1 MINIIIGG
9 ILSLPGML
17 LHIVIAPVIALLSA
31 PAMFFLVYN
40 KPSSAKKTLST
51 DLSSKRVIVTGG
63 SSGIGKSI
71 AVAAAKRGVAE
82 VVIIARNKERLE
94 EARKEVM
101 KANSAI
107 VVKALS
113 ADVGRPESLAETA
126 KEIFNDDQ
134 QTPPKTTHLFCCA
147 GASYPSYFQDV
158 PSEVFS
164 NAVQTNQLGS
174 IFTAQAFVPHMNSG
188 SVTFCSSAA
197 GQIGVFGLASYSPT
211 KFALRGYAEC
221 LHIELCESPIY
232 VQVAYPPDTD
242 TPGFA
247 EENKTK
253 PYETM
258 KISEMA
264 GLANPEDIGGIM
276 LKEALKENPPFNV
289 YFGLEGWLVST
300 LTCGFQ
306 PVSTVLDAMA
316 QVSIMS
322 VTRWISL
329 FILNDW
335 YNMIRKYKRGK
346 TGASTNASKND

>member
-1 MINIIIGG
+1 MINLIVGG
-9 ILSLPGML
+9 ILSLPGLL
-17 LHIVIAPVIALLSA
+17 LHVVTAPVIALLSA
-31 PAMFFLVYN
+31 PAMIFLVYS
-40 KPSSAKKTLST
+40 KPKQAKKALST
-51 DLSSKRVIVTGG
+51 DPSLKRMIVTGG

-71 AVAAAKRGVAE
+71 AVAAAKQGIAE

-94 EARKEVM
+94 EAKKEITQ
-101 KANSAI
+101 ANSSI

-113 ADVGRPESLAETA
+113 VDVERPESLAEAA
-126 KEIFNDDQ
+126 KEIFTKDP
-134 QTPPKTTHLFCCA
+134 TPPKTTHLFCCA
-147 GASYPSYFQDV
+147 GAAYPQYFQDI
-158 PSEVFS
+158 PPEEFS
-164 NAVQTNQLGS
+164 KAVHTNQLGS
-174 IFTAQAFVPHMNSG
+174 IFTSQAFVPLMTSG
-188 SVTFCSSAA
+188 SVTFCSSGA

-253 PYETM
+253 PYETK

-264 GLANPEDIGGIM
+264 GLAKPEDIGGSM

-289 YFGLEGWLVST
+289 YFGREGWLVTT

-316 QVSIMS
+316 QVSVMS

-329 FILNDW
+329 FVLNDW
-335 YNMIRKYKRGK
+335 YNMIRTYKRGK
-346 TGASTNASKND
+346 ANNVSSKHD

>member
-1 MINIIIGG
+1 MINIIVGG
-9 ILSLPGML
+9 ILSLPGLL
-17 LHIVIAPVIALLSA
+17 LHVVTAPVIALLSA
-31 PAMFFLVYN
+31 PAMIFLVYS
-40 KPSSAKKTLST
+40 KPKLAKKALST
-51 DLSSKRVIVTGG
+51 DSLSKRVIVTGG

-71 AVAAAKRGVAE
+71 AVAAAKQGIAE

-94 EARKEVM
+94 EARKEIVQ
-101 KANSAI
+101 ANSSI

-113 ADVGRPESLAETA
+113 VDVGRPESLAEAA
-126 KEIFNDDQ
+126 KEICTQDQ
-134 QTPPKTTHLFCCA
+134 KPPKTTHLFCCA
-147 GASYPSYFQDV
+147 GAAYPQYFQDI
-158 PSEVFS
+158 PPEEFS
-164 NAVQTNQLGS
+164 KAVHTNQLGS
-174 IFTAQAFVPHMNSG
+174 IFTAQAFVPLMTSG
-188 SVTFCSSAA
+188 SVTFCSSGA

-253 PYETM
+253 PYETK

-264 GLANPEDIGGIM
+264 GLANPEDIGGTM

-289 YFGLEGWLVST
+289 YFGLEGWLVTT

-335 YNMIRKYKRGK
+335 YNMIRTYKRGK
-346 TGASTNASKND
+346 ANNASSKHD